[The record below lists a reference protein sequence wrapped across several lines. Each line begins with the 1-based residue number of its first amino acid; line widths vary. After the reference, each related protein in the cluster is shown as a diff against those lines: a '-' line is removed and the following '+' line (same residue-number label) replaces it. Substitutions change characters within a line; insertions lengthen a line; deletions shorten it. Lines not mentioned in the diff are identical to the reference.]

1 MLIHV
6 SHLWATRF
14 PFEDQGAQP
23 TQQPVCYP
31 RFLAAAARLTV
42 RLTLR
47 AQLLRAG
54 LLLLVRGNVGD
65 AGVLLLLIFDEKMG
79 GFKPQQIGISRNFLE
94 FHGNRMLPNHQ
105 IASKKT
111 DVPSDFPQPAKYQPI
126 TGAHGYPSMG
136 APPG

>member
-1 MLIHV
+1 MFIHV

-14 PFEDQGAQP
+14 PSPEDQG
-23 TQQPVCYP
+23 YP

-65 AGVLLLLIFDEKMG
+65 AGVLLLLIFDKG
-79 GFKPQQIGISRNFLE
+79 
-94 FHGNRMLPNHQ
+94 
-105 IASKKT
+105 SKKWE
-111 DVPSDFPQPAKYQPI
+111 VLSINK
-126 TGAHGYPSMG
+126 
-136 APPG
+136 